1 MNSVPLKTKVL
12 LRYQCGCYSNIVTIT
27 IEYWLVL
34 IIPRKLCVKMN
45 LISLSTKELLRY
57 HCCCHG
63 NIVTI
68 ATVYV
73 ADACYLTLQL
83 HKERLETS

>member
-1 MNSVPLKTKVL
+1 M
-12 LRYQCGCYSNIVTIT
+12 
-27 IEYWLVL
+27 L
-34 IIPRKLCVKMN
+34 IIPMKLCVKMN
-45 LISLSTKELLRY
+45 LKAISTKELLRY

-73 ADACYLTLQL
+73 ADACYPTLQL
-83 HKERLETS
+83 HKERLGTSYLFIMKFTYFCYKNLVKVDLIIF

>member
-1 MNSVPLKTKVL
+1 ML
-12 LRYQCGCYSNIVTIT
+12 IV
-27 IEYWLVL
+27 
-34 IIPRKLCVKMN
+34 PRKLCVKMN

-57 HCCCHG
+57 YCCCHG

-73 ADACYLTLQL
+73 ADACYPTLQL
-83 HKERLETS
+83 HKERLETSQLFIIKFTYFCYKNLVKVDLMMF

>member
-1 MNSVPLKTKVL
+1 
-12 LRYQCGCYSNIVTIT
+12 
-27 IEYWLVL
+27 
-34 IIPRKLCVKMN
+34 MN

-73 ADACYLTLQL
+73 ADACYPTLQL
-83 HKERLETS
+83 HKERLETTWLVVYYKLHIFLLQKLGQGRLNDVLTKKMLIKCFKF